1 MALDDPLIG
10 KQLGDYTIQR
20 LLGRGGMSRVYQGYD
35 ENLDRLAAVKV
46 ISGDFVTTTE
56 EEYTRRFQSEA
67 RAIARLRHP
76 NIVGVYQFG
85 RTEGIYYMAQ
95 VFLEGKDLRSLL
107 KEYADRNQ
115 RIPPDEVLRIIR
127 DVGSAL
133 DYAHEQGVIH
143 RDIKPSNIMLE
154 KKTGR
159 AILMDFGL
167 ALSVQEGT
175 MGDTFGSA
183 HYIAP
188 EQAVSS
194 AKSVPQSD
202 LYSLGIVLYEML
214 AGRVPFDD
222 PSVMSVALKH
232 LNELPPP
239 PTMYNPDLPPAVEAV
254 IMRVLDKDPKRR
266 HATGQELTEDLVRA
280 FHIDKPGEAPDVK
293 DSPAVVDMLDSK
305 TRPPVPWWQQQIE
318 QQQPPPAEHPK
329 PSASTAAKMREQEQ
343 TGGLARRFARRKE
356 RKEEEAA
363 LQSITE
369 ESLQIDDASLDS
381 LLNNM
386 PDPSEIGLVGEG
398 ATGITRPER
407 PSQLSRPSP
416 PRPAT
421 GGGQKKRRRSRVG
434 ILLPVILVLA
444 ILAGG
449 LYLGGQFGGGDD
461 GSSDGTSGSDTP
473 PSATLS
479 AAEQNQTTVAL
490 AVANAT
496 ETKAALTAE
505 ALASP
510 TRQAT
515 KAPTA
520 APSKAPTSAN
530 TSAETGTPGGTAPPT
545 AAPTAEP
552 TGEPTQTP
560 TEEPIQT
567 STGEPTAEPTQ
578 EPTATVEPTDESTSE
593 PTSES
598 TATAAPTAV
607 AEGPVVRAPNMRALY
622 QDGQFLLVNLSG
634 RTLDITKVSFEQV
647 LPDGTTRS
655 LKATAWNRSDIPIKP
670 NRMAPASC
678 YELLTGDADQL
689 APSAN
694 QCSSLL
700 GFYRTTVTRNHFWV
714 SNDPEA
720 VFTVHYEGID
730 KPLAECVVGEHSCDF
745 YIGADAANVV
755 VAAAT
760 PTPTMVPT
768 ASGETAPEPNVRLM
782 YNKDNFL
789 LINISSDPIDI
800 SQLVFKQEMPT
811 GAERTFMAAEWDDQ
825 PNILGDTTN
834 LEPNNCYELV
844 TSEGTW
850 VRPLRTNCE
859 TFLGWF
865 RSYIVERFFWVS
877 TQPNAIFTVQR
888 QGDSAPLAM
897 CTISAGECQFY
908 LPSAAGEPS

>member
-10 KQLGDYTIQR
+10 KQLGDYTIQK

-35 ENLDRLAAVKV
+35 QNLDRLAAVKV

-127 DVGSAL
+127 DVGGAL

-266 HATGQELTEDLVRA
+266 HATGQELTEDLIRA

-329 PSASTAAKMREQEQ
+329 PSASTAAKMREQDEPS
-343 TGGLARRFARRKE
+343 GLARRFARRKE
-356 RKEEEAA
+356 RKEEEAV

-369 ESLQIDDASLDS
+369 ESLQIDNASLDS
-381 LLNNM
+381 LLNSM

-407 PSQLSRPSP
+407 PSQLSRPAP
-416 PRPAT
+416 PPSAT
-421 GGGQKKRRRSRVG
+421 GGEEKRSRRSRIG

-449 LYLGGQFGGGDD
+449 LYLGGQFGGDSG
-461 GSSDGTSGSDTP
+461 GDGTSGSSTP

-490 AVANAT
+490 AVENAT

-505 ALASP
+505 AAASP

-515 KAPTA
+515 KPPTA

-530 TSAETGTPGGTAPPT
+530 ASAETGTPGGTA

-552 TGEPTQTP
+552 TTAPTGEPV
-560 TEEPIQT
+560 QT
-567 STGEPTAEPTQ
+567 STGESTAEPTQ
-578 EPTATVEPTDESTSE
+578 ELTATVEPTSEST
-593 PTSES
+593 TT
-598 TATAAPTAV
+598 TATAARTAV

-694 QCSSLL
+694 QCSALL
-700 GFYRTTVTRNHFWV
+700 GFFRTTVTRNHFWV

-730 KPLAECVVGEHSCDF
+730 GPLAECVIGEHSCDF
-745 YIGADAANVV
+745 YVGADAANVV
-755 VAAAT
+755 VVAPT
-760 PTPTMVPT
+760 PTPTMIPT
-768 ASGETAPEPNVRLM
+768 ASNETAPEPNVRLM

-789 LINISSDPIDI
+789 LINISSDPMDI
-800 SQLVFKQEMPT
+800 SQLVFKQELPT

-834 LEPNNCYELV
+834 LEPDNCYELV

-850 VRPLRTNCE
+850 VRPLRSDCE

-877 TQPNAIFTVQR
+877 TRADAVFTVQR
-888 QGDSAPLAM
+888 QGDPAPLAM
-897 CTISAGECQFY
+897 CPISAGECRFY
-908 LPSAAGEPS
+908 LPPAAGE

>member
-10 KQLGDYTIQR
+10 KQLGDYTIQK

-35 ENLDRLAAVKV
+35 QNLDRLAAVKV

-107 KEYADRNQ
+107 KEYGDRNQ
-115 RIPPDEVLRIIR
+115 RIPPDEVLRIIS
-127 DVGSAL
+127 DVGGAL

-154 KKTGR
+154 KKTAR

-266 HATGQELTEDLVRA
+266 HATGKELLDDLVRA
-280 FHIDKPGEAPDVK
+280 FHIDKPGEAPDVR

-305 TRPPVPWWQQQIE
+305 IRPPVPWWQQQME
-318 QQQPPPAEHPK
+318 QQQQPPVDHPR
-329 PSASTAAKMREQEQ
+329 PSASTAAKMREQTD

-369 ESLQIDDASLDS
+369 ESLQIDNASLSS
-381 LLNNM
+381 LLDSM

-416 PRPAT
+416 PREASADE
-421 GGGQKKRRRSRVG
+421 GRKRRRSRAG
-434 ILLPVILVLA
+434 LLLPVILVLA
-444 ILAGG
+444 ILVGG

-461 GSSDGTSGSDTP
+461 NGGSGSSTP
-473 PSATLS
+473 SVPTLS
-479 AAEQNQTTVAL
+479 AVEQNQTTVAL
-490 AVANAT
+490 AIMNAT
-496 ETKAALTAE
+496 QTKAAPTVE
-505 ALASP
+505 ASASP
-510 TRQAT
+510 TRQPTKPAT
-515 KAPTA
+515 AALANTPTA
-520 APSKAPTSAN
+520 DSAG
-530 TSAETGTPGGTAPPT
+530 AETGTPGET
-545 AAPTAEP
+545 AAPTVAPTQEP
-552 TGEPTQTP
+552 TSEPAT
-560 TEEPIQT
+560 
-567 STGEPTAEPTQ
+567 EPTQ
-578 EPTATVEPTDESTSE
+578 EPTSE
-593 PTSES
+593 PTEKPVE
-598 TATAAPTAV
+598 TATSAPTQEPTAAPTREPAATPTTAPTAV
-607 AEGPVVRAPNMRALY
+607 AEGPVVRAPNLRALY

-634 RTLDITKVSFEQV
+634 RTLDITKVSFEQE
-647 LPDGTTRS
+647 LADGTTRS
-655 LKATAWNRSDIPIKP
+655 LKATAWNRADIPVKP
-670 NRMAPASC
+670 NRMTAGSC
-678 YELLTGDADQL
+678 YELLTGDADRFTL
-689 APSAN
+689 TPDICPA
-694 QCSSLL
+694 LL
-700 GFYRTTVTRNHFWV
+700 GFFRTTVSRNHFWV
-714 SNDPEA
+714 SSDPGA

-730 KPLAECVVGEHSCDF
+730 EPLAECAIEEHSCDF
-745 YIGADAANVV
+745 YIGADAASVV
-755 VAAAT
+755 VAAPT
-760 PTPTMVPT
+760 PTPTMIPT
-768 ASGETAPEPNVRLM
+768 ASGETVPEPNVRLM
-782 YNKDNFL
+782 YDKDNFL
-789 LINISSDPIDI
+789 LINISDVPIDI
-800 SQLVFKQEMPT
+800 SQLVFKQELPT

-825 PNILGDTTN
+825 SSILGGTTD
-834 LEPNNCYELV
+834 LEPDNCYELV

-850 VRPLRTNCE
+850 VRPLRSDCG

-877 TQPNAIFTVQR
+877 IRSDAVFTVQR
-888 QGDSAPLAM
+888 QGDVTPLAV
-897 CTISAGECQFY
+897 CPISAAECRFY
-908 LPSAAGEPS
+908 LPPVESE

>member
-10 KQLGDYTIQR
+10 KKLGDYTIQK

-95 VFLEGKDLRSLL
+95 VFLEGRDLRSLL
-107 KEYADRNQ
+107 KEYADRHQ
-115 RIPPDEVLRIIR
+115 RIPPEEILHIIR

-167 ALSVQEGT
+167 ALSIQEGT

-239 PTMYNPDLPPAVEAV
+239 PTMYNPDLPPAVETV

-266 HATGQELTEDLVRA
+266 HATGSELYEDLQRA
-280 FHIDKPGEAPDVK
+280 FKIDKPGEAADMK

-305 TRPPVPWWQQQIE
+305 TRPPLPWWQQQIE
-318 QQQPPPAEHPK
+318 QPLDHPK
-329 PSASTAAKMREQEQ
+329 PSPSTAAKMRDQDKA
-343 TGGLARRFARRKE
+343 GGLAKRFARRKE

-363 LQSITE
+363 LQSINE
-369 ESLQIDDASLDS
+369 ESLKIDEVSLDS
-381 LLNNM
+381 LLSNM

-407 PSQLSRPSP
+407 PSQISQPSAP
-416 PRPAT
+416 GLPREEE
-421 GGGQKKRRRSRVG
+421 KKRRRSRAG

-444 ILAGG
+444 ILGGG
-449 LYLGGQFGGGDD
+449 LYLGGVFGTGGDQTATPT
-461 GSSDGTSGSDTP
+461 GSE
-473 PSATLS
+473 LS
-479 AAEQNQTTVAL
+479 QTAA
-490 AVANAT
+490 AVAVNMT
-496 ETKAALTAE
+496 ETQETPAVSASRTPTVKP
-505 ALASP
+505 ASP
-510 TRQAT
+510 TAESTTAGAT
-515 KAPTA
+515 VTPGAKASATPTGQPSTTQAPTEK
-520 APSKAPTSAN
+520 P
-530 TSAETGTPGGTAPPT
+530 
-545 AAPTAEP
+545 
-552 TGEPTQTP
+552 
-560 TEEPIQT
+560 
-567 STGEPTAEPTQ
+567 
-578 EPTATVEPTDESTSE
+578 TVEPTSRPTEAPTMETS
-593 PTSES
+593 PTKKPPTPEG
-598 TATAAPTAV
+598 TAV
-607 AEGPVVRAPNMRALY
+607 AVVVRAPNMRAIY
-622 QDGQFLLVNLSG
+622 QDGEFLLLNLSG
-634 RTLDITKVSFEQV
+634 RTLDITKLSFQQEM
-647 LPDGTTRS
+647 PDGAIRT
-655 LKATAWNRSDIPIKP
+655 LKATAWNRASIPVKP
-670 NRMAPASC
+670 NQMAADSC
-678 YELLTGDADQL
+678 YQLLTGEADQVV
-689 APSAN
+689 PSTDI
-694 QCSSLL
+694 CPFFL
-700 GFYRTTVTRNHFWV
+700 GYFRTSVSRNHFWV
-714 SNDPEA
+714 STDPRA
-720 VFTVHYEGID
+720 TFTVYYEGID
-730 KPLAECVVGEHSCDF
+730 KPLVTCEIAGGRCDF
-745 YIGADAANVV
+745 YVGADAGEVV
-755 VAAAT
+755 VAAPT
-760 PTPTMVPT
+760 PTPTMQPT
-768 ASGETAPEPNVRLM
+768 PTGETAQPPNVRLI

-789 LINISSDPIDI
+789 LVNISDETIDI
-800 SQLVFKQEMPT
+800 SQLVFKQELPT
-811 GAERTFMAAEWDDQ
+811 GSERIFLAAEWDEQ
-825 PNILGDTTN
+825 QGLLGETQS
-834 LEPNNCYELV
+834 LRPGGCYELV
-844 TSEGTW
+844 TSEGTQI
-850 VRPLRTNCE
+850 RPNQSDCDV
-859 TFLGWF
+859 FLGWF

-877 TQPNAIFTVQR
+877 TRSDAVFTVQQ
-888 QGDSAPLAM
+888 QGDPTPLAI
-897 CTISAGECQFY
+897 CKIGDEECRFY
-908 LPSAAGEPS
+908 LPPAEGE